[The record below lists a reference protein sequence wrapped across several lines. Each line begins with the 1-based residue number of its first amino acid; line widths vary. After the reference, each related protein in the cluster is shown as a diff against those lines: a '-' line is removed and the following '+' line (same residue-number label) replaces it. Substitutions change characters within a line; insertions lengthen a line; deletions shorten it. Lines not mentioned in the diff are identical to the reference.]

1 MVFIPELIKGN
12 PSFFKKFIFVVLGLQ
27 IINKR
32 INIQKVS
39 NTDQE
44 KQLLEALALNDGTV
58 IERIYRDNYPIIQA
72 FILNN
77 NGNSDE
83 ARDIFQE
90 AMIVLYEK
98 AVSGSFELNCQLST
112 YLYSVCRRLWL
123 KRLHQLNRYRNLVE
137 NVEETI
143 AVEEDLEVHE
153 KNNTDFMI
161 MENAMNKI
169 GEPCKSLL
177 DAYYIQRKNMQE
189 IAADFGYTN
198 ADNAKTQK
206 YKCLVRLK
214 KLFFAQYKNGQ

>member
-1 MVFIPELIKGN
+1 M
-12 PSFFKKFIFVVLGLQ
+12 
-27 IINKR
+27 
-32 INIQKVS
+32 S
-39 NTDQE
+39 NFEQE
-44 KQLLEALALNDGTV
+44 KQLLEGLALNDRSV
-58 IERIYRDNYPIIQA
+58 VEAIYRDNYPIIQA

-90 AMIVLYEK
+90 AMIVIYEK
-98 AVSGSFELNCQLST
+98 ALSGNFELNCLLKT

-123 KRLHQLNRYRNLVE
+123 KRLQQLQRYGSLIE
-137 NVEETI
+137 NVEETV
-143 AVEEDLEVHE
+143 AVEEDLEMHE
-153 KNNTDFMI
+153 KHNADFI
-161 MENAMNKI
+161 LMETAMSKI

-177 DAYYIQRKNMQE
+177 DAYYLQKKNMQE

>member
-1 MVFIPELIKGN
+1 M
-12 PSFFKKFIFVVLGLQ
+12 
-27 IINKR
+27 
-32 INIQKVS
+32 S
-39 NTDQE
+39 NFEQE
-44 KQLLEALALNDGTV
+44 KELLEALAVNDRTV
-58 IERIYRDNYPIIQA
+58 IEGIYRDNYPMIQA

-90 AMIVLYEK
+90 AMIVIYEK
-98 AVSGSFELNCQLST
+98 AVSGTFELNCQLKT

-123 KRLHQLNRYRNLVE
+123 KRLQQLQRYGNLIE
-137 NVEETI
+137 NVEETV
-143 AVEEDLEVHE
+143 AVEEDLELHE
-153 KNNTDFMI
+153 KHNTDFLI
-161 MENAMNKI
+161 MENAMSKI

-177 DAYYIQRKNMQE
+177 DAYYIQKKNMQE

-214 KLFFAQYKNGQ
+214 KLFFAQYKNG